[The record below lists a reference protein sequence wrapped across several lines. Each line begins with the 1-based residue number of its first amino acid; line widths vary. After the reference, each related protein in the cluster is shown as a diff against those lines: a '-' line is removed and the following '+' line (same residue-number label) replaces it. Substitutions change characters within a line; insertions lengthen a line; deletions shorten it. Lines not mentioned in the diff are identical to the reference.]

1 MSFLNKRLNRESYIL
16 YCGFVFPLLIGVSSL
31 NSALQE
37 LKYYHDIKNI
47 ANTNL
52 CIGLIFFIAIFILT
66 IKRLHDI
73 NRSGFYSLLLIIP
86 FVILIMPLYLVAK
99 KGSLGINKYG
109 DEVHNENA
117 VYLQKIKRGSFSF
130 KILLLFV
137 MVIFLSFVLEA
148 SSYSIY
154 SIGAIASFSYVQAI
168 CFAFINY
175 FFLLSVIQRLND
187 MQKDVSSAILAII
200 PLVNLFF
207 TIYLCFA
214 KSKDDYRHMVRDRD
228 FDESN
233 KEDATF

>member
-16 YCGFVFPLLIGVSSL
+16 YCGFVFPLLIGCSSL

-37 LKYYHDIKNI
+37 LKNYYDIINI
-47 ANTNL
+47 ININL
-52 CIGLIFFIAIFILT
+52 CMALIFFIAIFILT

-86 FVILIMPLYLVAK
+86 LVILIMPLYLAAK

-109 DEVHNENA
+109 DEVCNENA
-117 VYLQKIKRGSFSF
+117 TYLEKIKRGSFSF
-130 KILLLFV
+130 KILLLFIII
-137 MVIFLSFVLEA
+137 IFLSFVFGV
-148 SSYSIY
+148 SSSSID
-154 SIGAIASFSYVQAI
+154 SIDAIISFSYVNAI

-175 FFLLSVIQRLND
+175 FFLLYVIQRLND
-187 MQKDVSSAILAII
+187 MQKDVSSAIFAII
-200 PLVNLFF
+200 PLVNLCF

-228 FDESN
+228 FEESN